1 MQSRQYPQQG
11 GDVVD
16 LRDYV
21 AVLRRR
27 SLVITVLALLGL
39 GLALGYSK
47 LQTPIYTATAKILIN
62 PPPGDTSQNLN
73 NVISVDTEAQVV
85 KSAPIAT
92 SAAAE
97 MQTDT
102 IPTQLLKHVSVKS
115 TANTFILE
123 ISYWDP
129 SPAQAALGANSFA
142 KAYLEYKRQQGADQ
156 IQQQQSSIEN
166 QITELNSEQ
175 DRQNRI
181 LEQSVPGT
189 IAPVASGR
197 NT

>member
-92 SAAAE
+92 GAAAE

-102 IPTQLLKHVSVKS
+102 IPTQLLKHVSVS
-115 TANTFILE
+115 RPRTRSSWRSPIGIQVRPRPRWGPTLSRRRTLNT
-123 ISYWDP
+123 S
-129 SPAQAALGANSFA
+129 
-142 KAYLEYKRQQGADQ
+142 RQQGADER
-156 IQQQQSSIEN
+156 SSN
-166 QITELNSEQ
+166 NSPPS
-175 DRQNRI
+175 RTR
-181 LEQSVPGT
+181 
-189 IAPVASGR
+189 
-197 NT
+197 